1 LNVKKD
7 EETASGQ
14 PFKDAPPKGVQT
26 RVWSFFS
33 GFGAYLQ
40 AYWRERERAFQGVPF
55 EHKLRVDPNP
65 RGKMLDGCARVV
77 LAAHLLWMELGL
89 SLCADSRVC
98 TRVSPEHEAKRV
110 V

>member
-1 LNVKKD
+1 LGPN
-7 EETASGQ
+7 
-14 PFKDAPPKGVQT
+14 FKPLW
-26 RVWSFFS
+26 RE
-33 GFGAYLQ
+33 
-40 AYWRERERAFQGVPF
+40 RERERAFLGVPF
-55 EHKLRVDPNP
+55 EHKLTLRVDPNL

-89 SLCADSRVC
+89 SLC